1 MKDFVCWCQARKWWR
16 KSSRM
21 EEFLRRFY
29 VNFVPGQL
37 EAQSWKNKWRTL
49 CHSDVM
55 KNQSEVRHSKQS
67 WGGAFWLA
75 GECRKSWMMTVWCL
89 DDHHDSRCHSQR
101 GNTEKVVSLEG
112 VEARSMIESA
122 WASLGDT
129 IQPIHF
135 AFLSPSKPTFTHKST
150 FSSDQKQWESELST
164 SISLSCRHQWCNRQ

>member
-112 VEARSMIESA
+112 GGSWSA
-122 WASLGDT
+122 IDDRECVGVSRRYHSANLLCLL
-129 IQPIHF
+129 
-135 AFLSPSKPTFTHKST
+135 LSPSKPTFTHENEYIFIRPEAVRERT
-150 FSSDQKQWESELST
+150 
-164 SISLSCRHQWCNRQ
+164 